1 MWFMTKVTSR
11 CFTKNLIQYKAAL
24 AITGVLRGSSTEKL
38 YQELVLEN
46 IQSIDKLLD
55 QNESSLTRLH
65 LYSGP

>member
-11 CFTKNLIQYKAAL
+11 FTKNLIQYKAAL
-24 AITGVLRGSSTEKL
+24 AITGALRGSSTEKL

>member
-11 CFTKNLIQYKAAL
+11 FTKNLIQYKAAL
-24 AITGVLRGSSTEKL
+24 AITGALRGSSTEKL

-55 QNESSLTRLH
+55 QNKSSLTRLH